1 MRGVGSGSQGHKRC
15 PVFCFHHVTAASVG
29 GSFLRTG
36 NSHTLMRHD
45 ELPGSPDNEGG
56 LRKGAVGLS
65 QCSRNPIGLDREN
78 KKMEKVPTF
87 KK

>member
-1 MRGVGSGSQGHKRC
+1 
-15 PVFCFHHVTAASVG
+15 
-29 GSFLRTG
+29 
-36 NSHTLMRHD
+36 MRHD